1 MSVPVAR
8 QGDVWDCDLSPTAG
22 HEQAGRRPYLVISV
36 DELGT
41 GPSEL
46 AIVVPLTRTTRT
58 TLDVAIEPPE
68 GGLDARSYAMPY
80 QVRTISRERLQSRR
94 GVVWRATLAETIARV
109 HLLTRSP

>member
-1 MSVPVAR
+1 VSVPTAR
-8 QGDVWDCDLSPTAG
+8 QGDVWDCALDPTAG
-22 HEQAGRRPYLVISV
+22 HEQAGQRPYLVISV

-58 TLDVAIEPPE
+58 SLDVAVEPPE

-80 QVRTISRERLQSRR
+80 QVRTISRERLRSRR
-94 GVVWRATLAETIARV
+94 GVVRQATLAQTIARV
-109 HLLTRSP
+109 HLLTRSR